1 MKFRTPFCSIE
12 FEYLFLIFSF
22 VCLFSLK
29 TRIYFSNFFV
39 CYLFIVFH
47 ELSHVLVASLFGKK
61 LELIRLSIS
70 GVNAKFER
78 EKFKLDANE
87 SYFFNILI
95 YFAGPFSNILLAIIF
110 HNVEMIYEINLSLAI
125 INLFPIYPLDGYNI
139 LKNVLGT
146 FNSKYNYLN
155 IIQNLLLFFLF
166 LLSIYQFFYF
176 KSITIFVFSI
186 YILLI
191 KCFEKNASK

>member
-1 MKFRTPFCSIE
+1 
-12 FEYLFLIFSF
+12 
-22 VCLFSLK
+22 
-29 TRIYFSNFFV
+29 
-39 CYLFIVFH
+39 
-47 ELSHVLVASLFGKK
+47 
-61 LELIRLSIS
+61 
-70 GVNAKFER
+70 
-78 EKFKLDANE
+78 
-87 SYFFNILI
+87 
-95 YFAGPFSNILLAIIF
+95 
-110 HNVEMIYEINLSLAI
+110 MIYEINLSLAI